1 MATKRSGHLVGT
13 QNEVTWW
20 GDATIMKDNE
30 TDYLLKYPV
39 HDQPV

>member
-20 GDATIMKDNE
+20 GDATIMDNVG
-30 TDYLLKYPV
+30 T
-39 HDQPV
+39 